1 MKTFSVRV
9 VSAIIAILVLA
20 ATYYFLRA
28 DGLKIICLMAV
39 ILGARELSRMLFLPD
54 DSVLLKI
61 TYFLLAI
68 IIFSLAVYH
77 LDFAAVS
84 FSCLAILFFSL
95 TLIRNQRFDDLES
108 LSQFQAKGILGLF
121 YIGLLPAFGCKLL
134 FLKDGTLWF
143 FTLLAIV
150 LVGDTLAYITGMLWG
165 KKKLMP
171 DISPKKTVV
180 GSFGG
185 LVGSAIAACLMGT
198 LLDHVPIYYL
208 VLLGIMGGI
217 FGQMG
222 DLFESM
228 LKRVAHV
235 KDSGSIMPGH
245 GGILDR
251 IDGVLFTAPLVL
263 AFASFFE
270 RV

>member
-1 MKTFSVRV
+1 MKTFLTRSI
-9 VSAIIAILVLA
+9 SAIVAVVVLCLIF
-20 ATYYFLRA
+20 YYFQA
-28 DGLKIICLMAV
+28 DGLKIMCLFAV
-39 ILGARELSRMLFLPD
+39 VLGARELSRMLFLPD

-61 TYFLLAI
+61 SYFLLAI
-68 IIFSLAVYH
+68 VIFSVAVYR
-77 LDFAAVS
+77 LDYAAVS
-84 FSCLAILFFSL
+84 FSCFAILFFTL
-95 TLIRNQRFDDLES
+95 TLLRNRRFDDLSS

-134 FLKDGTLWF
+134 FLPNGTTWF
-143 FTLLAIV
+143 FALLAIV
-150 LVGDTLAYITGMLWG
+150 LVGDTFAYLSGMLWG

-171 DISPKKTVV
+171 DISPKKTIV
-180 GSFGG
+180 GSVGG
-185 LVGSAIAACLMGT
+185 LVGSMLAACLVGNF
-198 LLDHVPIYYL
+198 LDHIPVYYL
-208 VLLGIMGGI
+208 ILLGLVGGI

-235 KDSGSIMPGH
+235 KDSGTLMPGH

-263 AFASFFE
+263 AFASFFN
-270 RV
+270 